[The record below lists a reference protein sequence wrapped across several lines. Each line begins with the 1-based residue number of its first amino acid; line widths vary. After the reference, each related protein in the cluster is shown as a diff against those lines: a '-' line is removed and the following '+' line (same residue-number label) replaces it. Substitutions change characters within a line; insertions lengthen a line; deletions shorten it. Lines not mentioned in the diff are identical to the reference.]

1 MQDQHRATHHSKG
14 RGEWALVRAKMMFG
28 FATPGAPAE
37 SSPSSEKLLC
47 SFVEKMVTAGA
58 FQSVAP
64 GSSNSGVKS
73 TFLDDQLDYVKSMMQ
88 IDDDDDFEYRRPEF
102 YKKVEEDGKTKE
114 VFGRAL
120 CQ

>member
-1 MQDQHRATHHSKG
+1 
-14 RGEWALVRAKMMFG
+14 MFG
-28 FATPGAPAE
+28 FATPGAAAE
-37 SSPSSEKLLC
+37 LSPSYEKLLF
-47 SFVEKMVTAGA
+47 SFVEKMVTVGA

-64 GSSNSGVKS
+64 GSSNSGVKPN
-73 TFLDDQLDYVKSMMQ
+73 FFDDQLDYVQSMMQ
-88 IDDDDDFEYRRPEF
+88 IDDDNNFEYRRPEF